1 MDIDKITELIISA
14 AIKAHSKLGP
24 GLLESVYKKALA
36 IELKKLNLNFEIEK
50 DIIVKY
56 DGEDLGY
63 TGEPFIWDT
72 ERRLILQSELDALY
86 AHLYNITIDEL
97 DYILE
102 TFPIVKKKDIAKYG
116 EYRTKRLILEKY
128 EELKIF

>member
-56 DGEDLGY
+56 DGEDLGI
-63 TGEPFIWDT
+63 GFRCDLLVEN
-72 ERRLILQSELDALY
+72 EV
-86 AHLYNITIDEL
+86 
-97 DYILE
+97 
-102 TFPIVKKKDIAKYG
+102 IVECKAIKDISNMDIAKTINYINLTG
-116 EYRTKRLILEKY
+116 SKAGLLMNFNVLLLKDGIRRLFPRSITK
-128 EELKIF
+128 